1 MYYNSFPGRIIVE
14 KTSEQYFQ
22 LLPPTENQKSLFNR
36 RYTWVQGWMMDKW
49 MMEMDQRGLYKGEKT
64 SIRGGSENN
73 KKGDYRRFTVALERT
88 YHLK

>member
-1 MYYNSFPGRIIVE
+1 M
-14 KTSEQYFQ
+14 K
-22 LLPPTENQKSLFNR
+22 
-36 RYTWVQGWMMDKW
+36 DKW